1 MKKLI
6 VFPLTLALMLS
17 PAMAFAKGIPTD
29 GKSYAQIADSLGNLA
44 YNKTVVVSNVSKV
57 VPRNNLA
64 LHKPVVASNI
74 QSDKYSGEMVVDGD
88 PDTRWATTDADMTHT
103 LDIDLGS
110 ETTFDR
116 VELMQFHDRVESYKI
131 QYWTDSAWHD
141 AYSGGKVK
149 AGYTN
154 VTERNHFQPEIAEFS
169 PVTGSKMRL
178 IIKAYKVEPSFWDI
192 GLYNTADIPAEPV
205 TDPLYDGPKAVDAD
219 PGSYWKTED
228 SIKSATLDLDFG
240 NSIPLNRVDFSQPNE
255 KIGKYIIQYWDG
267 SKWKAAFQGTSSST
281 KESVEF
287 KTVTSSKLRL
297 QFNVRSGVSGIGLS
311 ELEVYNTNADPGLSR
326 GQRVLI
332 DKGLQQQAWIS
343 TDQTGRYFPTAEE
356 WRNIHFTAPT
366 YYEAP
371 MYNQAFHDA
380 LPASQWS
387 LAKAPFAEHLVAGP
401 TSQEHFLNEQQRA
414 NLTNLV
420 SMQFGDEEDFSASV
434 VKSFKGWFDLSR
446 TLYPDVIVHS
456 NQYADQWNTEQL
468 RAYTRAAKPD
478 LLTYDW
484 YYFDRNDQ
492 HPGGSV
498 KKLYDDI
505 NMFRTIALEG
515 YDGTERSPIAF
526 GQYTQGFKSG
536 EDYVPSESEL
546 NIVSFATWTM
556 GGKWLNLFRWE
567 KDDGKDDINPYIF
580 HNNNGNLTPSYD
592 HYAEMVKQGNTLGD
606 YLVRLNSSDVRII
619 PGEHMS
625 NGNVVANSKPNSI
638 PLWDPSADARIRS
651 IAVQNIG
658 NANHGLKGD
667 VLIGYFEPLNGLT
680 KEDEKFL
687 PAPHSKYFMIMNG
700 LTASGD
706 AGSSEITSQKI
717 TFELDVKGEG
727 PNSLYRVNKET
738 GETERVQLTH
748 VKGNQ
753 YRLDIMLGGGKADLF
768 FWK

>member
-1 MKKLI
+1 MLL
-6 VFPLTLALMLS
+6 PSMAL
-17 PAMAFAKGIPTD
+17 AKGIPTD

-64 LHKPVVASNI
+64 LLKPVVASNI
-74 QSDKYSGEMVVDGD
+74 QSDKYSGEMAVDGD

-110 ETTFDR
+110 KTTFDR
-116 VELMQFHDRVESYKI
+116 VELMQFHDRVESYTI
-131 QYWTDSAWHD
+131 QYWTDNAWHD

-154 VTERNHFQPEIAEFS
+154 VTEKDHFQPEIAEFS

-178 IIKAYKVEPSFWDI
+178 IINAYKVEPSFWDI
-192 GLYNTADIPAEPV
+192 GVYNTADISVDPV

-228 SIKSATLDLDFG
+228 NITSATLDVDFG
-240 NSIPLNRVDFSQPNE
+240 HSISLNRVDFSQPTE
-255 KIGKYIIQYWDG
+255 KIGEYIIQYWDG
-267 SKWKAAFQGTSSST
+267 SKWVEAFQGTSSST

-287 KTVTSSKLRL
+287 KTVTGSKLRL
-297 QFNVRSGVSGIGLS
+297 QFNVKSGVTGIGLS
-311 ELEVYNTNADPGLSR
+311 ELEVYDTNADPGLSR

-332 DKGLQQQAWIS
+332 DKGLQQQAWIT
-343 TDQTGRYFPTAEE
+343 TDQTGRYFPTADE
-356 WRNIHFTAPT
+356 WKNIHFTAPT

-371 MYNQAFHDA
+371 MYNQTFHDA
-380 LPASQWS
+380 LPDSQWS
-387 LAKAPFAEHLVAGP
+387 LAKAPFAEHLVGGP

-420 SMQFGDEEDFSASV
+420 SMQFGDEEDFNASV
-434 VKSFKGWFDLSR
+434 VKSLKGWFDLSR
-446 TLYPDVIVHS
+446 KLYPDVIVHS
-456 NQYADQWNTEQL
+456 NQYAGQWKTEQL

-492 HPGGSV
+492 HPGGSA
-498 KKLYDDI
+498 KEIYDDI
-505 NMFRTIALEG
+505 NKFRTIALEG
-515 YDGTERSPIAF
+515 YDGTGRSPIAF
-526 GQYTQGFKSG
+526 GQYTQGFTSG

-546 NIVSFATWTM
+546 NIVSYATWTM

-580 HNNNGNLTPSYD
+580 YDNNGNLTPSYD
-592 HYAEMVKQGNTLGD
+592 QYAEIVKQGDALGD
-606 YLVRLNSSDVRII
+606 YLVRLNSTDVRII
-619 PGEHMS
+619 PGDHMS
-625 NGNVVANSKPNSI
+625 NGNVVANLKPDTIS
-638 PLWDPSADARIRS
+638 LWDPSVDARIRS

-658 NANHGLKGD
+658 NANQGLKGD

-680 KEDEKFL
+680 KEDKKLL

-700 LTASGD
+700 LTASGE
-706 AGSSEITSQKI
+706 AGLSDNTSQKI
-717 TFELDVKGEG
+717 TLELDVKGEG
-727 PNSLYRVNKET
+727 PNSLYRVNKDT
-738 GETERVQLTH
+738 GVTERVQLTH
-748 VKGNQ
+748 IKGNQ
-753 YRLDIMLGGGKADLF
+753 YRLDITLGGGKADLY